1 MAWAAQ
7 WQRCDPAARL
17 LQQVRVLLDVKAPQ
31 EAPQHAETLVAL
43 ELRRPQWRIPLVRR
57 CDRRVGHRHSR
68 HHGQRA
74 RFRRRDG
81 LLSLERGPLVVQPA
95 RRRVHG
101 CFGF

>member
-1 MAWAAQ
+1 M
-7 WQRCDPAARL
+7 
-17 LQQVRVLLDVKAPQ
+17 LLDAEALK
-31 EAPQHAETLVAL
+31 EAPQHAEALVAL
-43 ELRRPQWRIPLVRR
+43 ELRRPQRRAPRILVHR

>member
-1 MAWAAQ
+1 M
-7 WQRCDPAARL
+7 
-17 LQQVRVLLDVKAPQ
+17 LLDAEALQ
-31 EAPQHAETLVAL
+31 EAPQHAEALVAL
-43 ELRRPQWRIPLVRR
+43 ELRRPQRRAPHILVRR